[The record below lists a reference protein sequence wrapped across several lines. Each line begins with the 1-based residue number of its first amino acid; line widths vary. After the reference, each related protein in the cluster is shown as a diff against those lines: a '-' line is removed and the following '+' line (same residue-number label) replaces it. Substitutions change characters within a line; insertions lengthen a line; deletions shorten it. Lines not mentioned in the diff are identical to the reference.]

1 MDYCIGGLKMTVSAI
16 IKDRLKEIGMTQTEL
31 ATKLNTTRQNF
42 NNKMSRDNFSA
53 KELYEISKIL
63 ETELTMIDNM
73 GKKYSISYDE

>member
-1 MDYCIGGLKMTVSAI
+1 MTVSAI

-63 ETELTMIDNM
+63 ETELTMIDNT
-73 GKKYSISYDE
+73 GKKYNISYDN

>member
-1 MDYCIGGLKMTVSAI
+1 MTVSAI

-63 ETELTMIDNM
+63 ETELTMIDNT
-73 GKKYSISYDE
+73 GKKYNISYDNE

>member
-1 MDYCIGGLKMTVSAI
+1 MTVSAI

-63 ETELTMIDNM
+63 ETELTMIDKT
-73 GKKYSISYDE
+73 GKKYNISYDK

>member
-1 MDYCIGGLKMTVSAI
+1 MTVSAI

>member
-1 MDYCIGGLKMTVSAI
+1 MTVSAI

-63 ETELTMIDNM
+63 ETELTMIDNT
-73 GKKYSISYDE
+73 GKKYSISYDK

>member
-1 MDYCIGGLKMTVSAI
+1 MTVSAI

-63 ETELTMIDNM
+63 ETELTMIDNT
-73 GKKYSISYDE
+73 GKKYNISYDK

>member
-1 MDYCIGGLKMTVSAI
+1 
-16 IKDRLKEIGMTQTEL
+16 MTQTEL

-63 ETELTMIDNM
+63 ETELTMIDNT
-73 GKKYSISYDE
+73 GKKYSIS

>member
-1 MDYCIGGLKMTVSAI
+1 MTVSAI

-63 ETELTMIDNM
+63 ETELTMIDST
-73 GKKYSISYDE
+73 GKKYNISYDK

>member
-1 MDYCIGGLKMTVSAI
+1 MTVSAI

-53 KELYEISKIL
+53 KELYEVSKIL
-63 ETELTMIDNM
+63 ETELTMIDNT
-73 GKKYSISYDE
+73 GKKYSISYDK

>member
-1 MDYCIGGLKMTVSAI
+1 MTVSAI

-31 ATKLNTTRQNF
+31 AAKLNTTRQNF

>member
-1 MDYCIGGLKMTVSAI
+1 MTVSAI

-63 ETELTMIDNM
+63 ETELTMIDNT
-73 GKKYSISYDE
+73 GKKYSISYDNE